1 MKQNLP
7 KILGHRGA
15 SAQAPENTK
24 AAFEMAHKMGADGIE
39 TDLQLAVDGTIVV
52 HHNYRV
58 DGTSNGTG
66 AICRM
71 TLEELKRLDMGA
83 WKGEEFAGQTI
94 LTLEELLNCV
104 ENFPCINLELKAPVD
119 RTKPFV
125 KPVVEAIRHH
135 GLVEEVILSSFDL
148 DLLRQV
154 KLLDSRMRVGWLTSG
169 NGEQKGWDGL
179 IEKLSQAI
187 ESPDDSEL
195 SLVARAMFPGMDAQH
210 LQAHFRDRKPFP
222 QAIDA
227 LDFPIDCFHPHYQT
241 LLEDPTLV
249 EEMHQR
255 HIQVNPYTVDDPKDL
270 AALRDM
276 GCDGIITNRVDTGL
290 SVCHFFK
297 EA

>member
-24 AAFEMAHKMGADGIE
+24 AAFEMAYKMGADGIE
-39 TDLQLAVDGTIVV
+39 TDLQLAADGTIVV

-125 KPVVEAIRHH
+125 KPVVEAIRQSRP
-135 GLVEEVILSSFDL
+135 GRGSDPLLLDL

-169 NGEQKGWDGL
+169 NGEQKGWDG
-179 IEKLSQAI
+179 
-187 ESPDDSEL
+187 
-195 SLVARAMFPGMDAQH
+195 
-210 LQAHFRDRKPFP
+210 
-222 QAIDA
+222 
-227 LDFPIDCFHPHYQT
+227 
-241 LLEDPTLV
+241 
-249 EEMHQR
+249 
-255 HIQVNPYTVDDPKDL
+255 
-270 AALRDM
+270 
-276 GCDGIITNRVDTGL
+276 
-290 SVCHFFK
+290 
-297 EA
+297 

>member
-1 MKQNLP
+1 MEQNLP

-24 AAFEMAHKMGADGIE
+24 AAFEMAYKMGADGIE
-39 TDLQLAVDGTIVV
+39 TDLQLAADGTIVA

-71 TLEELKRLDMGA
+71 TLEELKCLDMGV
-83 WKGEEFAGQTI
+83 WKGKKFAGQTI

-104 ENFPCINLELKAPVD
+104 KNFPCINLELKAPVD

-125 KPVVEAIRHH
+125 KPVVEAIRRH
-135 GLVEEVILSSFDL
+135 GLVKEVILSSFDL

-154 KLLDSRMRVGWLTSG
+154 KMLDSRMRVGWLTSG
-169 NGEQKGWDGL
+169 SGEHKGWNVL

-187 ESPDDSEL
+187 ACQDDSEL
-195 SLVARAMFPGMDAQH
+195 SLVVRAMFPGMDAQQ
-210 LQAHFRDRKPFP
+210 LQAHFNSRRPFP
-222 QAIDA
+222 QAIDG

-249 EEMHQR
+249 EEMHKR

-270 AALRDM
+270 ATLRDM
-276 GCDGIITNRVDTGL
+276 GCDGIITNRVDTAL
-290 SVCHFFK
+290 SVCRFFK